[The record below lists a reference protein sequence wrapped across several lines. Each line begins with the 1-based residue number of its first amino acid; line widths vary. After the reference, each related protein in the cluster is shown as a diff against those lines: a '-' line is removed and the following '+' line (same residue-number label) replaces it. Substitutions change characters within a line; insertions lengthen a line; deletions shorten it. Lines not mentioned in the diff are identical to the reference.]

1 MTRDRASWI
10 GCVLLA
16 VVIAI
21 VLAGCA
27 GAPSSSSSSS
37 PKSQDDLLTA
47 AGFTSY
53 MAKTPQSLAYLKTL
67 PPQEIVK
74 HRYQGTN
81 RFLVCTDQNSRAC
94 YVGDEAAF
102 QRYQNLASQEE
113 LAAKQ
118 RTVSQERWDPE
129 ALQLWANSQG
139 AGR

>member
-1 MTRDRASWI
+1 MRRDRAPWI

-16 VVIAI
+16 AVLAIA
-21 VLAGCA
+21 LAGCA
-27 GAPSSSSSSS
+27 AAPVSSQ

-53 MAKTPQSLAYLKTL
+53 AAKTPQSLAYLKTL

-102 QRYQNLASQEE
+102 QRYQSLAAQEE

-118 RTVSQERWDPE
+118 RNVSQERWDPE
-129 ALQLWANSQG
+129 ATQLWADSQG

>member
-1 MTRDRASWI
+1 MTIDRGPWKSY
-10 GCVLLA
+10 VLLA
-16 VVIAI
+16 MMLGI

-27 GAPSSSSSSS
+27 GAPSSSSSS

-74 HRYQGTN
+74 HNYQGTN
-81 RFLVCTDQNSRAC
+81 RFLVCTDQNSKAC

-102 QRYQNLASQEE
+102 QRYQNLANQEDI
-113 LAAKQ
+113 AARK
-118 RTVSQERWDPE
+118 RNVTQERWDPE
-129 ALQLWANSQG
+129 ALQLWADSQWI
-139 AGR
+139 GR

>member
-1 MTRDRASWI
+1 MTRDRAPWI
-10 GCVLLA
+10 GYVLLA
-16 VVIAI
+16 AVLVIAL
-21 VLAGCA
+21 VGCA
-27 GAPSSSSSSS
+27 AAPSSSQ
-37 PKSQDDLLTA
+37 PRSQDDLLTA

-53 MAKTPQSLAYLKTL
+53 TAKTPESLAYIKTL
-67 PPQEIVK
+67 PPQEIVQ

-102 QRYQNLASQEE
+102 QRYQSLAAQEE

-118 RTVSQERWDPE
+118 RNVSQERWDPE
-129 ALQLWANSQG
+129 ATQLWANSQG

>member
-1 MTRDRASWI
+1 MTRNRPPRI
-10 GCVLLA
+10 GYVLLA
-16 VVIAI
+16 AVLSIA
-21 VLAGCA
+21 LAGCA
-27 GAPSSSSSSS
+27 AAPSSRA
-37 PKSQDDLLTA
+37 PRSQDDLLTA

-53 MAKTPQSLAYLKTL
+53 TAKTPESLAYLKTL
-67 PPQEIVK
+67 PPQEIVQ

-102 QRYQNLASQEE
+102 QRYQSLAAQEE

-118 RTVSQERWDPE
+118 RNVSQERWDPE
-129 ALQLWANSQG
+129 ATQLWANSQG

>member
-1 MTRDRASWI
+1 MIRDSAPWI
-10 GCVLLA
+10 GYVLLA
-16 VVIAI
+16 AVLAIA
-21 VLAGCA
+21 LAGCA
-27 GAPSSSSSSS
+27 AVPSSSQ
-37 PKSQDDLLTA
+37 PRSQDDLLTA

-53 MAKTPQSLAYLKTL
+53 TAKTPESLAYLKTL
-67 PPQEIVK
+67 PPQEIVQ

-102 QRYQNLASQEE
+102 QRYQSLAAQEE

-118 RTVSQERWDPE
+118 RNVSQERWDPE
-129 ALQLWANSQG
+129 ATQLWANSQG

>member
-1 MTRDRASWI
+1 MTRDRAWI
-10 GCVLLA
+10 GYVLLA
-16 VVIAI
+16 AVLGIAL
-21 VLAGCA
+21 VGCA
-27 GAPSSSSSSS
+27 AAPSSSSL
-37 PKSQDDLLTA
+37 PKSQDDLLAA

-53 MAKTPQSLAYLKTL
+53 EAKTPQSLAYLKTL

-94 YVGDEAAF
+94 YVGDEAAY
-102 QRYQNLASQEE
+102 QRYQNLANQADI
-113 LAAKQ
+113 AARK

-129 ALQLWANSQG
+129 ALELWANSQG